1 MTIMVSQALP
11 WLIALL
17 MLSVALVYFI
27 RRAAALQREMTT
39 RSSAMEISAQEQIAA
54 KERLLAR
61 EAELD
66 RQRVDW
72 EKQLATMA
80 NEKGQERQ
88 RYEGLSKEF
97 AQLQADL
104 ATQQTKAMRLDE
116 LTTERD
122 SARSQLDLLRKE
134 KSAVDANLAALQSQ
148 VEEERKAT
156 EERTRLHAK
165 AETTARETAQTKI
178 DDLTTERDS
187 ARDQLDLLRNEKS
200 AVDAR
205 LAALQSQMDEEHKAT
220 EERTHLH
227 AKAETTARVTTQAKI
242 DELTTERD
250 SARAQLDSLRK
261 EKSILD
267 TDHAT
272 MLSKLDEER
281 KSAREK
287 IELLEQAE
295 DRLAKEFEN
304 LANRI
309 FEEKH
314 QKFSEVSKTGV
325 EALLTPMREQMS
337 DFRKKVEDVYDN
349 ENKERAS
356 LRTEI
361 QSLKSLNERIGVD
374 ALNLTRALKGDSK
387 TRGTWGEIQLE
398 RLLEESGLAKGRE
411 YDVQISHRNEDGQRF
426 QPDVVVHLPEKKDVV
441 IDSKV
446 SLVAYELYYTAE
458 SDEERQRHLRAH
470 VVSLRTHFSGLSA
483 KNYDELI
490 GVNSLDLVIMFVP
503 IEPALL
509 LAFEHESNLFS
520 EAFARRI
527 LLVSPSTLM
536 ATLQIIHN
544 IWRYEYQNRNAQ
556 TIAAEAGKLH
566 DQFVSFVDALEKV
579 GDQIKKA
586 GESYDTAHKR
596 LTSGKGNL
604 VGRTQKLKI
613 LGAKVKKAINSE
625 LIEAAMENDDGLAL
639 LPEEISLVEEITSI
653 ISEET
658 FVAQ

>member
-1 MTIMVSQALP
+1 
-11 WLIALL
+11 
-17 MLSVALVYFI
+17 MLVVALVYFI
-27 RRAAALQREMTT
+27 RRVAALQREIT
-39 RSSAMEISAQEQIAA
+39 
-54 KERLLAR
+54 
-61 EAELD
+61 
-66 RQRVDW
+66 
-72 EKQLATMA
+72 
-80 NEKGQERQ
+80 
-88 RYEGLSKEF
+88 
-97 AQLQADL
+97 
-104 ATQQTKAMRLDE
+104 MRLDE
-116 LTTERD
+116 LTKER
-122 SARSQLDLLRKE
+122 SKLELLRHE
-134 KSAVDANLAALQSQ
+134 KSASDSSLA
-148 VEEERKAT
+148 VI
-156 EERTRLHAK
+156 
-165 AETTARETAQTKI
+165 QT
-178 DDLTTERDS
+178 
-187 ARDQLDLLRNEKS
+187 
-200 AVDAR
+200 
-205 LAALQSQMDEEHKAT
+205 
-220 EERTHLH
+220 
-227 AKAETTARVTTQAKI
+227 
-242 DELTTERD
+242 
-250 SARAQLDSLRK
+250 
-261 EKSILD
+261 
-267 TDHAT
+267 
-272 MLSKLDEER
+272 KLDEER

-287 IELLEQAE
+287 IAMLEQAE
-295 DRLAKEFEN
+295 DRLGKEFEN

-325 EALLTPMREQMS
+325 EALLTPMREQLT
-337 DFRKKVEDVYDN
+337 DFRKRVEDVYDN

-387 TRGTWGEIQLE
+387 ARGAWGEMKLE

-411 YDVQISHRNEDGQRF
+411 YDVQVSHRNEDGQRF

-446 SLVAYELYYTAE
+446 SLVAYEQYYTAE
-458 SDEERQRHLRAH
+458 SDDERQRQLRAH
-470 VVSLRTHFSGLSA
+470 ITSLRTHFNGLGA

-509 LAFEHESNLFS
+509 LAFEHEPNLFS
-520 EAFARRI
+520 EAFNRRI

-596 LTSGKGNL
+596 LTSGRGNL
-604 VGRTQKLKI
+604 VGRTQNLKI
-613 LGAKVKKAINSE
+613 LGAKAKKSIGNE
-625 LIEAAMENDDGLAL
+625 LLEEAAENDDELVL
-639 LPEEISLVEEITSI
+639 LT
-653 ISEET
+653 EET
-658 FVAQ
+658 NSDEPTNTTP

>member
-1 MTIMVSQALP
+1 MATLLSQALP
-11 WLIALL
+11 WLIALFL
-17 MLSVALVYFI
+17 LGIALVYFI
-27 RRAAALQREMTT
+27 RRAALLQREMAA
-39 RSSAMEISAQEQIAA
+39 RSSAMELAAQEQIAA

-66 RQRVDW
+66 RQRIDW
-72 EKQLATMA
+72 EKQLTAMTT
-80 NEKGQERQ
+80 EKGQERQ
-88 RYEGLSKEF
+88 RYEVLSKEY

-104 ATQQTKAMRLDE
+104 ATQQTKALRIDE
-116 LTTERD
+116 LTKERD
-122 SARSQLDLLRKE
+122 LARGQLDLLRKE
-134 KSAVDANLAALQSQ
+134 KSAVDATLAALQSQ
-148 VEEERKAT
+148 MEEEHKAT

-165 AETTARETAQTKI
+165 AETAAQDAAQNKI
-178 DDLTTERDS
+178 DELMSERNS
-187 ARDQLDLLRNEKS
+187 ARDLLDLLRKEKN
-200 AVDAR
+200 AVDAN
-205 LAALQSQMDEEHKAT
+205 LAALQSQMDEEHKST
-220 EERTHLH
+220 EERTRLQ
-227 AKAETTARVTTQAKI
+227 AKSETTARETAQAKI
-242 DELTTERD
+242 VELTTERD
-250 SARAQLDSLRK
+250 SARALLEALRQ
-261 EKSILD
+261 EKGTLD
-267 TDHAT
+267 TDYAT
-272 MLSKLDEER
+272 MISKLDEER

-287 IELLEQAE
+287 IALLEQAE
-295 DRLAKEFEN
+295 LRLAKEFEN

-314 QKFSEVSKTGV
+314 QKFNEVSKIGV

-374 ALNLTRALKGDSK
+374 ALNLTKALKGDSK

-411 YDVQISHRNEDGQRF
+411 YDVQASHRNEDGQRF

-446 SLVAYELYYTAE
+446 SLVAYEQYYTAE
-458 SDEERQRHLRAH
+458 SDEERQRQIRAH
-470 VVSLRTHFSGLSA
+470 TASLRTHFSGLSA

-490 GVNSLDLVIMFVP
+490 GVNSLDMVIMFVP

-509 LAFEHESNLFS
+509 LAFEHEPNLFS
-520 EAFARRI
+520 EAFNHRI

-556 TIAAEAGKLH
+556 AIATEAGKLH

-579 GDQIKKA
+579 GDQIKRA

-604 VGRTQKLKI
+604 VGRTQKLRI
-613 LGAKVKKAINSE
+613 LGAKVKKSINSE
-625 LIEAAMENDDGLAL
+625 LIEIALENDDELS
-639 LPEEISLVEEITSI
+639 PIPDETSQSEEIA
-653 ISEET
+653 
-658 FVAQ
+658 AQNLLESQ